1 MAPQHLETKHMAKR
15 FTDTNK
21 YKKPFI
27 RGLKGAYKLLW
38 DYLYHDCDHAGIW
51 IVDFEI
57 AQLYIGSDMQ
67 ISKPEALKYFNSDEI
82 RIIEVDNGSRWFIPS
97 FIDFQYGTL
106 NEFNRAHKSIISILN
121 KYELYKHKPLTSPL
135 QGRKDMDMDM
145 DKEMDKEKEEKGS
158 FKTFE
163 NTELHFLLLDY
174 FGFSEMRNPDKLQQ
188 ITTFLNIL
196 FTDGKTEQFREQFE
210 AYKLYKEKSA
220 TAKHSFPRFLGT
232 IEERYID
239 GGWNQENWVNKLH
252 SVMQVST
259 PIETGETLAQH
270 NRRVR
275 ASLNL

>member
-1 MAPQHLETKHMAKR
+1 MAKR

-27 RGLKGAYKLLW
+27 RSLKGAYKLLW

-57 AQLYIGSDMQ
+57 AQLYIGSDMP
-67 ISKPEALKYFNSDEI
+67 ISKTEALKYFNSDEI

-135 QGRKDMDMDM
+135 QGHKDMDMDM

-163 NTELHFLLLDY
+163 NTELHFLILDY

-239 GGWNQENWVNKLH
+239 GGWNQENWMKKLD
-252 SVMQVST
+252 SLRMSCLLGS
-259 PIETGETLAQH
+259 ETCETLAQH